1 MGQFNDFSAFLAMG
15 GHGLYVWLSYGLVL
29 LILIFNITSPW
40 LTKRR
45 IVAEQKRRIRRGDSN
60 ES

>member
-1 MGQFNDFSAFLAMG
+1 MGQFNDFSEFLAMG
-15 GHGLYVWLSYGLVL
+15 GHGLYVWLCYGLVF
-29 LILIFNITSPW
+29 LILIINIMSPW

-45 IVAEQKRRIRRGDSN
+45 IVAEQKRRIRRGDNN